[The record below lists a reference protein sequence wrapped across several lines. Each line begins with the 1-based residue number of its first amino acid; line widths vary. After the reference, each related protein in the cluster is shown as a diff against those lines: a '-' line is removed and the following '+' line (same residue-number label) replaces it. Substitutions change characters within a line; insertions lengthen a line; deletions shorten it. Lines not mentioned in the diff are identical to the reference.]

1 VVLCQLK
8 QALESASGNLGE
20 HEVSYRSYRSYNLN
34 YLSLRTI
41 HSSAIRLYGGSDG
54 LRDEALL
61 LSATSA
67 PKATFG
73 GYSTFS
79 DTVEVAAAY
88 LFYLCSNHP
97 FIDGN
102 KRVALGSCL
111 VILELNGYRPAPDS
125 EDWENLTL
133 AVAAG
138 VLGRV
143 EITATLRKL

>member
-1 VVLCQLK
+1 MIADPNKC
-8 QALESASGNLGE
+8 
-20 HEVSYRSYRSYNLN
+20 
-34 YLSLRTI
+34 I
-41 HSSAIRLYGGSDG
+41 HLTTEQVMEIHAAAIRLFGGSDG
-54 LRDEALL
+54 LRDKALL

-67 PKATFG
+67 PQATFG
-73 GYSTFS
+73 AISTFS

-97 FIDGN
+97 FVDGN

-111 VILELNGYRPAPDS
+111 VFLEINGYRPKPDS

-138 VLGRV
+138 MLGRD
-143 EITATLRKL
+143 EITTTLRKLLD